1 MNINT
6 QICKKL
12 TSGPKIARYFFD
24 HTWLKDYLNRSTI
37 VRQLICVFLT
47 CSLNLCSNMTC
58 FANLCSN
65 MTRTSGAHLPAEVA
79 LAAATC
85 DSHDL
90 RARPAWRERRL

>member
-1 MNINT
+1 MAQKSHAI
-6 QICKKL
+6 L
-12 TSGPKIARYFFD
+12 FD

-79 LAAATC
+79 LAAV
-85 DSHDL
+85 SL
-90 RARPAWRERRL
+90 PARGTASALV